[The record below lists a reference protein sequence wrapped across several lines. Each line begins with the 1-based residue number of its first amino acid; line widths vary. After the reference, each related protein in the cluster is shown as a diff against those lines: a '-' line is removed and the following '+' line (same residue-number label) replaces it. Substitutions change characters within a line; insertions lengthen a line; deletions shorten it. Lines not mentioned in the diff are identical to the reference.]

1 MIYHTEENS
10 QFKNSFSE
18 TFRELK
24 LPSLL
29 HQANNRKTDGF
40 SVSEI
45 FQTLLLLVFFQR
57 SLIQLLKK
65 NVGENIHPKNTY
77 YRFLENDSFNWTR
90 LLLLL
95 AAKVTS
101 YFQSLCNPSRRGLF
115 VIDDSTIHR
124 DRNKKADLLARTYDH
139 VTGKYC
145 KGFTLLTLGWTD
157 GFSFIPPVLF
167 NLLSSTKRENRYNE
181 IPDRIDHRTNGYKAC
196 KESLMQKPD
205 AVILMLERALEFG
218 ICAQYVLMDTWFTTA
233 PLIQR
238 ICQLGLHVIGMV
250 KLGNQRYCHQG
261 KRYSIKQLY
270 SLAVKHQQYSGVVLG
285 SIIVTTTYG
294 TPAKLVF
301 VRHRSSK
308 NRWLCLLST
317 DITLDTA
324 EIVRLYGNRWSIE
337 CFFKASKSCLKL
349 GREYQNRKY
358 EVSVAHTA
366 IVFTRY
372 IILEW
377 IRQKDNY
384 DRTHGELFRMMC
396 DEVSDMSIM
405 EALASLLLL
414 LRDGTKQFG
423 KEYTESIKCKVTYW
437 IGTNHRFYELLE
449 TVSSW
454 ES

>member
-1 MIYHTEENS
+1 MVLYRSDQTS
-10 QFKNSFSE
+10 Y
-18 TFRELK
+18 RELK

-29 HQANNRKTDGF
+29 HQANIRKADGF
-40 SVSEI
+40 SVSEV
-45 FQTLLLLVFFQR
+45 FQTLLLLFFFQR
-57 SLIQLLKK
+57 SLIPFLKK
-65 NVGENIHPKNTY
+65 NVGENFHSKNTY

-95 AAKVTS
+95 SAKVTS
-101 YFQSLCNPSRRGLF
+101 YFQRLCNPSRCGLF

-124 DRNKKADLLARTYDH
+124 NRNKKVNLLARTYDY

-157 GFSFIPPVLF
+157 GFSFIPVLF
-167 NLLSSTKRENRYNE
+167 NLLSSAKKENRYNE
-181 IPDRIDHRTNGYKAC
+181 FPDRINHRTNGYKAC

-218 ICAQYVLMDTWFTTA
+218 VCAQYVLMDAWFTTA
-233 PLIQR
+233 PLIQW

-250 KLGNQRYCHQG
+250 KQGNQRYCYQG

-270 SLAVKHQQYSGVVLG
+270 SLAVKHQQYSGVVLS
-285 SIIVTTTYG
+285 SIVVSTTYG

-308 NRWLCLLST
+308 NRWLYLLST
-317 DITLDTA
+317 DITLDTG
-324 EIVRLYGNRWSIE
+324 EITRLYGNRWFIE
-337 CFFKASKSCLKL
+337 CFFKTFKSCLKL

-377 IRQKDNY
+377 IRRKDND

-396 DEVSDMSIM
+396 DEVSDMSIE
-405 EALASLLLL
+405 EALAALLLL
-414 LRDGTKQFG
+414 LLDGAKRFG

-437 IGTNHRFYELLE
+437 IETNHRFYGLLE
-449 TVSSW
+449 AVSSW

>member
-1 MIYHTEENS
+1 MVLYRNQTS
-10 QFKNSFSE
+10 Y
-18 TFRELK
+18 RELK

-29 HQANNRKTDGF
+29 HQANIRKADGF
-40 SVSEI
+40 SVSEV
-45 FQTLLLLVFFQR
+45 FQTLLLLFFFQR
-57 SLIQLLKK
+57 SLIPFLKK
-65 NVGENIHPKNTY
+65 NVGENFHSKNTY

-95 AAKVTS
+95 SAKVTS
-101 YFQSLCNPSRRGLF
+101 YFQRLCNPSRCGLF

-124 DRNKKADLLARTYDH
+124 NRNKKVNLLARTYDY

-157 GFSFIPPVLF
+157 GFSFIPVLF
-167 NLLSSTKRENRYNE
+167 NLLSSAKKENRYNE
-181 IPDRIDHRTNGYKAC
+181 FPDRINHRTNGYKAC

-218 ICAQYVLMDTWFTTA
+218 VCAQYVLMDAWFTTA
-233 PLIQR
+233 PLIQW

-250 KLGNQRYCHQG
+250 KQGNQRYCYQG

-270 SLAVKHQQYSGVVLG
+270 SLAVKHQQYSGVVLS
-285 SIIVTTTYG
+285 SIVVSTTYG

-308 NRWLCLLST
+308 NRWLYLLST
-317 DITLDTA
+317 DITLDTG
-324 EIVRLYGNRWSIE
+324 EITRLYGNRWFIE
-337 CFFKASKSCLKL
+337 CFFKTFKSCLKL

-377 IRQKDNY
+377 IRRKDND

-396 DEVSDMSIM
+396 DEVSDMSIE
-405 EALASLLLL
+405 EALAALLLL
-414 LRDGTKQFG
+414 LLDGAKRFG

-437 IGTNHRFYELLE
+437 IETNHRFYGLLE
-449 TVSSW
+449 AVSSW